1 MREFKSPKPMSFR
14 FEYPLHI
21 LAPELDECPLKGT
34 KGARQAEAHREAED
48 KAKRKEDAREE
59 ALNRIAEI
67 GKNLKEPVRKTVFVE
82 TVMGRL
88 GIGKDSARAYVA
100 ALLDDG
106 RLIEKAEPEKNN
118 RKLITAPVILEEAD
132 LI

>member
-1 MREFKSPKPMSFR
+1 M
-14 FEYPLHI
+14 
-21 LAPELDECPLKGT
+21 
-34 KGARQAEAHREAED
+34 
-48 KAKRKEDAREE
+48 KES
-59 ALNRIAEI
+59 
-67 GKNLKEPVRKTVFVE
+67 VRKTVFVE

-106 RLIEKAEPEKNN
+106 RLVEKTEPENNN
-118 RKLITAPVILEEAD
+118 RKLITAPVVMEEAD